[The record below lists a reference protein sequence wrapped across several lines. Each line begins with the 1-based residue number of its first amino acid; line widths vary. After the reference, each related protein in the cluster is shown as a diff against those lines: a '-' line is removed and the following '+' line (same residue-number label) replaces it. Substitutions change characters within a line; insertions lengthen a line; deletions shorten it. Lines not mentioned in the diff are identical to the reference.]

1 VQRWFTL
8 VAAVLSTAIF
18 VGIRDTLDLEESRF
32 IFALL
37 ACSTLALWL
46 SVVSGTF
53 LRGSKPSSLLFLG
66 CAAFLLV
73 PLLYGA
79 YLVLY
84 VVSVCMI
91 GGQTCYS

>member
-1 VQRWFTL
+1 ML

-18 VGIRDTLDLEESRF
+18 IVVRNTLDLEESRF

-53 LRGSKPSSLLFLG
+53 LQGSKTSSLLLLG

-73 PLLYGA
+73 PLLYVA
-79 YLVLY
+79 YLVLF
-84 VVSVCMI
+84 VISVCLI
-91 GGQTCYS
+91 GGQTCSS